1 MAATLTRAVG
11 WQRRAAT
18 SRLSTQPIAI
28 MMSLPFTLIGVF
40 LALLLSKLLGIIEP
54 AKQSDLL
61 NVVVGSL
68 GLAGAILLAAV
79 ACGLVLGGMLFW
91 IRSRS
96 A

>member
-1 MAATLTRAVG
+1 VIVR
-11 WQRRAAT
+11 
-18 SRLSTQPIAI
+18 
-28 MMSLPFTLIGVF
+28 
-40 LALLLSKLLGIIEP
+40 IIEP
-54 AKQSDLL
+54 AKPSDLL

-91 IRSRS
+91 IHSRS